1 MKKLSIENF
10 IFFFIFCST
19 LLILT
24 YNYFHYSPKLGY
36 DAEAHFNYVDYFS
49 KFLPDRIQL
58 PSDTDSREFFNPP
71 IAYIFPS
78 IIQVIC
84 RNVLESS
91 DYLSDCQ
98 SVYGN
103 FTMVF
108 QSLIYLLTIFINLKS
123 IQKILNLESYK
134 IASYLLF
141 ISMLAV
147 NYRTILMIRGEPYI
161 LFFLSVLIYFLI
173 EIKNSNFQ
181 ITKKFVL
188 TTGFLISM
196 IALSRQWGFL
206 LFPAFGIMYFHPSIK
221 RSLNYFK
228 FMTYSFS
235 IGFILSSWFYF
246 NLFFKYGSFTAFNKE
261 SLGFNFS
268 NKPLSFYLPEYEHI
282 LYLFSNPIR
291 PYLNNQ
297 FITTLYADLWGDYW
311 GYFSFTSK
319 YLNIGRNQ
327 LEVGSYFGNINFIS
341 LLPSFTF
348 LVFFFFANKLFKSN
362 FVIKYV
368 SFSVLISF
376 LGYLWFAISYPEP
389 GGDTIKATYIIQL
402 FHLIVFSSSIYMETI
417 KKKNLF
423 IYNSVLV
430 IFFLIYIYSFQSYL
444 SHFPSDFISNL

>member
-1 MKKLSIENF
+1 
-10 IFFFIFCST
+10 
-19 LLILT
+19 
-24 YNYFHYSPKLGY
+24 
-36 DAEAHFNYVDYFS
+36 
-49 KFLPDRIQL
+49 
-58 PSDTDSREFFNPP
+58 
-71 IAYIFPS
+71 
-78 IIQVIC
+78 
-84 RNVLESS
+84 
-91 DYLSDCQ
+91 
-98 SVYGN
+98 
-103 FTMVF
+103 
-108 QSLIYLLTIFINLKS
+108 
-123 IQKILNLESYK
+123 
-134 IASYLLF
+134 
-141 ISMLAV
+141 MLAV

-206 LFPAFGIMYFHPSIK
+206 LFPAFGIMYFHPTVK

-235 IGFILSSWFYF
+235 VGFILSSWFYF

-319 YLNIGRNQ
+319 YLNIGKTSLKLVHI
-327 LEVGSYFGNINFIS
+327 LE
-341 LLPSFTF
+341 T
-348 LVFFFFANKLFKSN
+348 
-362 FVIKYV
+362 
-368 SFSVLISF
+368 
-376 LGYLWFAISYPEP
+376 
-389 GGDTIKATYIIQL
+389 
-402 FHLIVFSSSIYMETI
+402 
-417 KKKNLF
+417 
-423 IYNSVLV
+423 
-430 IFFLIYIYSFQSYL
+430 
-444 SHFPSDFISNL
+444 